1 MWPGDE
7 GLATL
12 FLWETFEGL
21 RFVCQEVVEGAVC
34 FGGGEE
40 RADVVVDE
48 VGGVDGD
55 EVLVS

>member
-1 MWPGDE
+1 M
-7 GLATL
+7 
-12 FLWETFEGL
+12 
-21 RFVCQEVVEGAVC
+21 QGAVC

-55 EVLVS
+55 EVVVGEFPERMDL